1 MALLDDPA
9 FIISHLR
16 HSFITSD
23 DTGMCEMAIMNEDLD
38 WKERKQEALERRKKP
53 WSQYYSADPDQEDL
67 DIFGESY
74 EIEASS
80 EYGFRQRS
88 NTAVRLEKLRSDRMA
103 QKKCKRIQ
111 WKGEAYMEFPE
122 EDLDELFSKRK
133 FLRKRVDLSD
143 RRRSILSAQL
153 EQNPNQANNPFS
165 EYSKFDGKA
174 HSGGSNIK
182 KIDIYL
188 AMCEGD
194 AREFPLTI
202 YIMGNAKVL
211 DLIGLICW
219 HYTNDGYQPKLR
231 ENVESYCLMI
241 AEEDGEVDTDF
252 PALDNRE
259 AFSKFGFNTLALVPV
274 DMPEDDNSEESKPE
288 GCVINIKSSDGES
301 KVAVDNLSTTLREIL
316 VRALRK
322 RKGVIPTAGP
332 DYILERDNQP
342 GVALDLDTRLCDMTS
357 FDLVMVREHS
367 KREYP
372 KPERTRHVSTAEPP
386 LVLSTQYK
394 SYRINMLHRLR
405 PTTEIQLGV
414 SGDKIEID
422 PVSQPKTTA
431 AKFWSSKQKAVSID
445 TDRLAACA
453 LTDEKPSGKTVFRL
467 TYKSI
472 SHEFKHRDFE
482 TDHSSA
488 KQIVSKINQILELR
502 ASAVRN
508 DYTIWKDRRHST
520 KRHHDR

>member
-1 MALLDDPA
+1 
-9 FIISHLR
+9 
-16 HSFITSD
+16 
-23 DTGMCEMAIMNEDLD
+23 MAIMNEDLD

-88 NTAVRLEKLRSDRMA
+88 NTAVRLEKLRNDRMA

-122 EDLDELFSKRK
+122 EDLDELFSKK
-133 FLRKRVDLSD
+133 KLVKKRMDFFD

-165 EYSKFDGKA
+165 EFAKFDGKA
-174 HSGGSNIK
+174 HSGSSNIK

-259 AFSKFGFNTLALVPV
+259 AFSKFGFNTLALVPLDV
-274 DMPEDDNSEESKPE
+274 PEDDNSEGSKQE

-301 KVAVDNLSTTLREIL
+301 KVAVDNLNTTLREIL

-322 RKGVIPTAGP
+322 RKGVIPTAGKLS
-332 DYILERDNQP
+332 DLRD
-342 GVALDLDTRLCDMTS
+342 
-357 FDLVMVREHS
+357 
-367 KREYP
+367 
-372 KPERTRHVSTAEPP
+372 
-386 LVLSTQYK
+386 
-394 SYRINMLHRLR
+394 
-405 PTTEIQLGV
+405 
-414 SGDKIEID
+414 
-422 PVSQPKTTA
+422 
-431 AKFWSSKQKAVSID
+431 
-445 TDRLAACA
+445 
-453 LTDEKPSGKTVFRL
+453 
-467 TYKSI
+467 
-472 SHEFKHRDFE
+472 
-482 TDHSSA
+482 
-488 KQIVSKINQILELR
+488 
-502 ASAVRN
+502 
-508 DYTIWKDRRHST
+508 
-520 KRHHDR
+520 